1 MPNIQIKYTAIN
13 GKKVEPTRA
22 LGPKDKEGKQPELQ
36 NLYEIAFMPR
46 DGKQA
51 QIPPEGTAI
60 LQTSIAIGVPSGEVV
75 HVGVIHSEDRLQVL
89 TDVVAIVGPVED
101 RFEELAICLVNR
113 TGSTKR
119 IDPGKKIARMYLASG
134 KPFDLVK
141 ATPTP

>member
-1 MPNIQIKYTAIN
+1 MPNIQIKYTTVN

-22 LGPKDKEGKQPELQ
+22 KGPEDKDKKPTELQ

-51 QIPPEGTAI
+51 QIPPGGRAM
-60 LQTSIAIGVPSGEVV
+60 LQTSIAIGVPAGEVV

-101 RFEELAICLVNR
+101 RFEELVINLENR
-113 TGSTKR
+113 TSTTKR

-141 ATPTP
+141 AGP